1 MWCIIADDPKEYSE
15 IYRFEAAYDKR
26 RGCILFAA
34 LKRLNI

>member
-15 IYRFEAAYDKR
+15 IYRCGAAYHERK
-26 RGCILFAA
+26 GCMFFAA